1 MEGKR
6 EGFNAYGQMDTYLF
20 IPAIPSRPGTWIG
33 APLAAGRRPATRQTI
48 TGWLVAPHLRVP
60 RAPQVGSSGMELSF
74 FARGLVI
81 GFAIAAPVGAIGL
94 LCIRRTL
101 ADGRL
106 VGFVSG
112 LGAATADALYG
123 AVAALGL
130 TAISSAIVE
139 HQALVRLLGGIFLC
153 YLGLRTALSHPATA
167 ANPGAGRGLAAAF
180 GSTLALTLTNPTTI
194 LSFAAVFAG
203 LGLGTSETDRGSA
216 VLMVCGVFLGSALWW
231 LLLSGAVGFFRRA
244 FTPER
249 LLWVNRLSGVVLVG
263 FGVIS
268 LLSLR

>member
-1 MEGKR
+1 
-6 EGFNAYGQMDTYLF
+6 MDVT
-20 IPAIPSRPGTWIG
+20 
-33 APLAAGRRPATRQTI
+33 
-48 TGWLVAPHLRVP
+48 
-60 RAPQVGSSGMELSF
+60 F
-74 FARGLVI
+74 FARGLAI

-130 TAISSAIVE
+130 TAISSAIVD
-139 HQALVRLLGGIFLC
+139 HLSTVRLVGGTFLC
-153 YLGLRTALSHPATA
+153 YLGVRTALSEPALEA
-167 ANPGAGRGLAAAF
+167 SPGATRGLAAY

-203 LGLGTSETDRGSA
+203 LGLGTTAGDRGSA

-244 FTPER
+244 LTLER
-249 LLWVNRLSGVVLVG
+249 LRWVNRLSGALLTG
-263 FGVIS
+263 FGVLS
-268 LLSLR
+268 LLSLVP

>member
-1 MEGKR
+1 MLTEVTKSVNSWSNTHGVPERLWYPGARGK
-6 EGFNAYGQMDTYLF
+6 GK
-20 IPAIPSRPGTWIG
+20 
-33 APLAAGRRPATRQTI
+33 
-48 TGWLVAPHLRVP
+48 
-60 RAPQVGSSGMELSF
+60 SGMDVTF
-74 FARGLVI
+74 FARGLAI
-81 GFAIAAPVGAIGL
+81 GFAIAAPVGTIGL

-112 LGAATADALYG
+112 LGAATADAFYG

-130 TAISSAIVE
+130 TAVSSTIVD
-139 HQALVRLLGGIFLC
+139 HQDTVRLVGGIFLC
-153 YLGLRTALSHPATA
+153 YLGLRTALGQPTMA
-167 ANPGAGRGLAAAF
+167 ANPAATRGLAGAF

-203 LGLGTSETDRGSA
+203 LGLGTTSGARGSA

-244 FTPER
+244 LTPER
-249 LLWVNRLSGVVLVG
+249 LRWVNRLSGALLAGLGVL
-263 FGVIS
+263 S
-268 LLSLR
+268 LLSLVQ